1 MSTIWV
7 AVSIVHILLL
17 LLSGGV
23 HSHFKWDGCCHKCVW
38 NLFQITAVQT
48 ANIIYIMLRFYGDII
63 KRKLPGLMDHGIVD
77 DNRYDL

>member
-1 MSTIWV
+1 
-7 AVSIVHILLL
+7 
-17 LLSGGV
+17 
-23 HSHFKWDGCCHKCVW
+23 VW